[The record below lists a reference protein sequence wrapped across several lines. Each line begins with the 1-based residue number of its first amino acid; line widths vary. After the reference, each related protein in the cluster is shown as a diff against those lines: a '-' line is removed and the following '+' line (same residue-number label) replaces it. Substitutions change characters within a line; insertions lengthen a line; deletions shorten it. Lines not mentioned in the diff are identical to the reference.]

1 MNIQEVRNM
10 KELIIGNLKAKLPII
25 QGGMGIGISL
35 SGLASAVA
43 NQGGIGVISAAGVG
57 MFEPDFS
64 TNFLEANIRALKNE
78 IRKAREKTKGILGV
92 NVMVALSNFADM
104 VETAIKEKIDVIFAG
119 AGLPLSLPKF
129 LDKSSVTKLV
139 PIVSS
144 GRAAGLIIKR
154 WWEKYRYVP
163 DALVVEGPV
172 AGGHLGFKPDQI
184 DNPEYAL
191 EKIVADVINEVKPY
205 EEQFERPIPV
215 VAAGG
220 IYTGS
225 DIYGIMKKGAAGV
238 QMATR
243 FVTTDECDAS
253 DEFKN
258 AYIEAKKEDICIIN
272 SPVGMPG
279 RAILNK
285 FIRDVKAGGKKPYTC
300 PYHCIITCQYK
311 DSPYCIALAL
321 MNAKRGYV
329 NNGVVFAGG
338 NAYRAKEII
347 PVKRLIESLEKEYAE
362 AAELETVG
370 MEAAGIWNTL

>member
-57 MFEPDFS
+57 MLEPDFS

-129 LDKSSVTKLV
+129 LDKSSETKLV

-172 AGGHLGFKPDQI
+172 AGGHLGFKPEQI
-184 DNPEYAL
+184 DNPEFAL

-285 FIRDVKAGGKKPYTC
+285 FIKDVKAGGKKPYTC

-321 MNAKRGYV
+321 MNAKKGYV

-347 PVKRLIESLEKEYAE
+347 PVKRLIESLENEYAE
-362 AAELETVG
+362 AAELETAG
-370 MEAAGIWNTL
+370 MEAAGIRNKL